1 MADSIH
7 LIAVY
12 TKTVMKA
19 WFQYRVDAVL
29 RSLAVF
35 FFEGVNRYH
44 CYLLCPAEIRYIKWM
59 EFVGNALFIQ
69 PLVFDIWYYDIVFY
83 RFKGFWLDDK
93 NGRL

>member
-35 FFEGVNRYH
+35 FF
-44 CYLLCPAEIRYIKWM
+44 
-59 EFVGNALFIQ
+59 
-69 PLVFDIWYYDIVFY
+69 
-83 RFKGFWLDDK
+83 
-93 NGRL
+93 